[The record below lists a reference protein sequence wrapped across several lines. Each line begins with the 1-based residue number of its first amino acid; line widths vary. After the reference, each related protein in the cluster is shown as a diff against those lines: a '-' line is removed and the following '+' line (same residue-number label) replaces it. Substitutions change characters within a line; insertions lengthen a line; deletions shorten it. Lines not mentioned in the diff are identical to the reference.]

1 MTFSI
6 TEPVHRL
13 FNHPGL
19 RRWLLRLRIPIALL
33 LVALWPWWVRPE
45 LIWAGLGISLI
56 GEAIQLWCFACLEK
70 EKVLTIRGPYQLCRN
85 PMYLGRYLL
94 ILGFVVTTGNAF
106 MMVLYTL
113 FYWFYMVNRVQREEP
128 VLEKIFDEP
137 YRLYCRQVNRFLP
150 GTKRLDRH
158 FWFFNWKIMFENH
171 GHWNLLAVVAGYGYL
186 LGFQALVV

>member
-1 MTFSI
+1 MTLSI

-158 FWFFNWKIMFENH
+158 FLVFQLENH
-171 GHWNLLAVVAGYGYL
+171 V
-186 LGFQALVV
+186 